1 MSDNQP
7 PSLDNHN
14 LEQSDVPLAYRAVRG
29 GLWLM
34 AGSYWALGFGFVAN
48 ILLTRLL
55 TPEVY
60 GEFVLAAFFYTL
72 FQLRQKVGL
81 NFAFA
86 QQERITG
93 RALGTYFVLDVL
105 LGVGGLLLSLIVAPL
120 LLWLGYAPA
129 IVVIM
134 LVLALI
140 SAVESLLGVFSAT
153 LERDLRFKPGSLIG
167 SVALTL
173 SYLPAF
179 WLALTGKGE
188 LSLIAQ
194 VVTFSLGSLSLFA
207 LYAWRRM
214 QPLRAL
220 RWRFDRQLAVGYLR
234 FGGLAGAGNFAASM
248 AQQTDNFLV
257 GTFVGTTPLGFY
269 DRAYRTMQWPSLLLN
284 ALLSRSALFTY
295 ARLRDDAERLQRT
308 VSMLI
313 WLSIGV
319 TMPIALALLLSAPD
333 LVLLVYG
340 ERWLPAAPIMRIMFL
355 AAVLRP
361 LWDNANALFVGSGRP
376 LAALAISGIQ
386 LVGVLL
392 LGALF
397 GSWLGVEGVALAV
410 GVAYV
415 ISLVVALRLL
425 EGGIRVSLWSQIGA
439 PALAAAAV
447 VAIYVLANRL
457 LPLNDAALAVRVAG
471 KVIFAVVGYYALSFL
486 LQPGETRSRVGYL
499 RRLML
504 AQRLPAA
511 QQQ

>member
-1 MSDNQP
+1 MADPTSTP
-7 PSLDNHN
+7 PEDEISSESTSL
-14 LEQSDVPLAYRAVRG
+14 AFRAVRG
-29 GLWLM
+29 GLWVM
-34 AGSYWALGFGFVAN
+34 AGSYWTLGFGFVAN

-60 GEFVLAAFFYTL
+60 GEFALAVFFYTL

-93 RALGTYFVLDVL
+93 RALGTYFWLDAL
-105 LGVGGLLLSLIVAPL
+105 LGVGGLLIALIAAPV

-129 IVVIM
+129 IAGIM
-134 LVLALI
+134 LVLAVI
-140 SAVESLLGVFSAT
+140 SVGESLLGVFSAT

-167 SVALTL
+167 SVALTF
-173 SYLPAF
+173 SYIPAF
-179 WLALTGKGE
+179 WLALIGRGE
-188 LSLIAQ
+188 LSLVAQ
-194 VVTFSLGSLSLFA
+194 IVTFSLGSLSLFA

-214 QPLRAL
+214 RSLRQM
-220 RWRFDRQLAVGYLR
+220 RWRFDRQLAVEYLR
-234 FGGLAGAGNFAASM
+234 FGGLAGAGNFAASL

-257 GTFVGTTPLGFY
+257 GTFAGTAPLGYY

-295 ARLRDDAERLQRT
+295 ARLKDDTERLQRT
-308 VSMLI
+308 VAMLI
-313 WLSIGV
+313 WLSISV
-319 TMPIALALLLSAPD
+319 TMPIALGLLLAAPD
-333 LVLLVYG
+333 LVLLLYG
-340 ERWLPAAPIMRIMFL
+340 ERWLPAVPILRIMFL

-361 LWDNANALFVGSGRP
+361 LWDNANALFVGGGRP
-376 LAALAISGIQ
+376 KAALAISGVQ
-386 LVGVLL
+386 LVGVLV
-392 LGALF
+392 LGALL

-415 ISLVVALRLL
+415 VSLIVALRLL
-425 EGGIRVSLWSQIGA
+425 TGSINVSLWSQLGA

-447 VAIYVLANRL
+447 VAVYVLINRL

-471 KVIFAVVGYYALSFL
+471 KALFAVIGYYAISFL
-486 LQPGETRSRVGYL
+486 LQPGETRNRVSYL

-504 AQRLPAA
+504 AQRLPAT
-511 QQQ
+511 QPS